1 MQFIGID
8 FGTTNSLAGVIN
20 SGGKLQLIP
29 LEGENPEMPS
39 AVFLKVNHEPPLEIS
54 LNSFEL
60 RVKRALD
67 KDRDRFNQ
75 ELADV
80 ERRLTDFINLN
91 KPRAIK
97 PKASYSYSRAYEKAV
112 ERYLRDRDGLPLA
125 LKFFN
130 ETEVAKERIRLEM
143 QVRGVLSDE
152 ETRRQ
157 VRSKMEE
164 ELIEAELEALGS
176 QTFFTALNSDDALQY
191 FGEQAKSEYLKAPLN
206 GFFMGSPKA
215 FLAVQLTGAQQELF
229 VRIVTLVLSEIK
241 KRSENFLGFNVDGV
255 VLGRPVN
262 YMGAEHGGGN
272 HQALNIMRKAAIS
285 AGFNEVRFVI
295 EPMAAALVISKTMF
309 DSNVPALVVDVGG
322 GTTDVVYFDVDSSAD
337 VKLSV
342 LSTSGERVGGGDFDE
357 AIAISK
363 FGPLIGTQSRLING
377 SSAPNGVIVDALS
390 TRDIHRQAKFRR
402 SGGEIHKLITA
413 AEEPVIFQRLYRI
426 WQEQL
431 QHRLLLNAEELK
443 KCIGAK
449 PTNTLELILQN
460 ESFDLALSASEL
472 ESICE
477 SEIKRIERIV
487 SSALEV
493 RDVARVSTRVFLTGG
508 MSLCPAVVEAIHRIF
523 PEGTIIRRI
532 SSLQSV
538 VAGLAV
544 AARHLSLTENF
555 LSDNENVR
563 GIPISK

>member
-1 MQFIGID
+1 MRFIGID

-20 SGGKLQLIP
+20 SAGKLQLIP

-39 AVFLKVNHEPPLEIS
+39 AIFLKVNHEPPIEIS
-54 LNSFEL
+54 VNSFEL
-60 RVKRALD
+60 RVKRAID
-67 KDRDRFNQ
+67 KDRERFNQ
-75 ELADV
+75 ELAEV
-80 ERRLTDFINLN
+80 ERRLTDFIDAN
-91 KPRAIK
+91 KPRAIR
-97 PKASYSYSRAYEKAV
+97 PKASYSYSRAHEKAV

-125 LKFFN
+125 LKLFN
-130 ETEVAKERIRLEM
+130 ETEVTKERVRLEM

-152 ETRRQ
+152 EIRRQ

-164 ELIEAELEALGS
+164 EVIEAELEVLGS
-176 QTFFTALNSDDALQY
+176 QTFFTALNSDNAYQY
-191 FGEQAKSEYLKAPLN
+191 FGEQAKSEYLKFPLS

-215 FLAVQLTGAQQELF
+215 FLAVQLTAAQQELF

-241 KRSENFLGFNVDGV
+241 KRSEKFLGFKVDGV

-262 YMGAEHGGGN
+262 YAGAEHGGGN

-322 GTTDVVYFDVDSSAD
+322 GTTDVVYLGVDSSAD

-342 LSTSGERVGGGDFDE
+342 LSTAGERLGGSDFDE

-363 FGPLIGTQSRLING
+363 IGPLIGTRSRLTNG
-377 SSAPNGVIVDALS
+377 SSAPNGVIIDALS

-402 SGGEIHKLITA
+402 AGGEIHKLIAA
-413 AEEPVIFQRLYRI
+413 AEEPIIFQRLYRI

-431 QHRLLLNAEELK
+431 QHRILLYAEDLK
-443 KCIGAK
+443 KYIGAK
-449 PTNTLELILQN
+449 PKSTVELILNN
-460 ESFDLALSASEL
+460 ESFDLALSPIEL
-472 ESICE
+472 ASICE

-493 RDVARVSTRVFLTGG
+493 RDGARPGARVFLTGG
-508 MSLCPAVVEAIHRIF
+508 MSLCSGVVEAIHRIF
-523 PEGTIIRRI
+523 PEGTMIRRI

-538 VAGLAV
+538 AAGLAV

-555 LSDNENVR
+555 LSDNESVR

>member
-1 MQFIGID
+1 MRYLGVD

-20 SGGKLQLIP
+20 LSGKLQLVP
-29 LEGENPEMPS
+29 LEGDKVEMPS
-39 AVFLKVNHEPPLEIS
+39 AIFLKINHGPQLGIS
-54 LNSFEL
+54 NRSFEA
-60 RVKRALD
+60 RVKRA
-67 KDRDRFNQ
+67 Q
-75 ELADV
+75 EKERVRVAHERVDV
-80 ERRLTDFINLN
+80 ERRLADFINSN

-97 PKASYSYSRAYEKAV
+97 PKASYSYSRAHEKAV

-125 LKFFN
+125 LKLFN
-130 ETEVAKERIRLEM
+130 ETEVPREKLRLEK
-143 QVRGVLSDE
+143 QVRAILSDE
-152 ETRRQ
+152 DIRRQ
-157 VRSKMEE
+157 VRTEMEE
-164 ELIEAELEALGS
+164 ELIEAELEVLGS
-176 QTFFTALNSDDALQY
+176 QTFFTALNSDDALKY
-191 FGEQAKSEYLKAPLN
+191 FGEQAKSEYLKFPLS

-215 FLAVQLTGAQQELF
+215 FLAVQLTEAHQELF

-241 KRSENFLGFNVDGV
+241 KRSEKFLGFNVDGV

-262 YMGAEHGGGN
+262 YIGAEHGGGN
-272 HQALNIMRKAAIS
+272 HQALSIMRKAAIS

-322 GTTDVVYFDVDSSAD
+322 GTTDVVYLGVDSSAD

-363 FGPLIGTQSRLING
+363 IGPLIGTRSRLKNG
-377 SSAPNGVIVDALS
+377 SSAPNGVIIDALS

-402 SGGEIHKLITA
+402 AGGEIHKLITA
-413 AEEPVIFQRLYRI
+413 AEEPIIFQRLYRI

-431 QHRLLLNAEELK
+431 QHRILLNAEDLK
-443 KCIGAK
+443 KYIGAK
-449 PTNTLELILQN
+449 PTSTVELILHN
-460 ESFDLALSASEL
+460 ESFDLALSPSEL
-472 ESICE
+472 ASICE
-477 SEIKRIERIV
+477 SELKRIERIV

-493 RDVARVSTRVFLTGG
+493 RDGARTGARVFLTGG
-508 MSLCPAVVEAIHRIF
+508 MSLCSGVVEAIHRIF
-523 PEGTIIRRI
+523 PEGTMIRRI

-538 VAGLAV
+538 AAGLAV